1 MRVYELEAG
10 ACAGA
15 GAAVALLTAAA
26 NGKKFECVWCCQIE
40 RECLIDE
47 PFKRISN
54 FVAIMNGQSVL

>member
-26 NGKKFECVWCCQIE
+26 N
-40 RECLIDE
+40 ECLIDV

-54 FVAIMNGQSVL
+54 FVAIMVGNRYCVEPQCNYKI